1 MVSALL
7 LFSWTELFFG
17 KDKVLQQ
24 KARFPM
30 GLLVCREFIF
40 NLVPKKVSYTAT
52 FMYIHCRGMKLLN
65 ITVIP
70 AL

>member
-30 GLLVCREFIF
+30 GLLVVESSFSIWYPRKY
-40 NLVPKKVSYTAT
+40 LTQ
-52 FMYIHCRGMKLLN
+52 LLLC
-65 ITVIP
+65 ISTVGE
-70 AL
+70 